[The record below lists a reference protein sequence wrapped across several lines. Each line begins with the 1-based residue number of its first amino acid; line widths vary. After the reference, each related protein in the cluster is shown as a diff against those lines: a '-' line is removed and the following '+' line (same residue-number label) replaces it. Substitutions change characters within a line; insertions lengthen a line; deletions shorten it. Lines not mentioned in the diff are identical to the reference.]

1 MQYAEPAAALP
12 NFAPLRRSIII
23 SVVLPAI
30 ATAVLTHAGMPL
42 PRATLIAAVFPV
54 AEVIIGWRETRRLD
68 AIAVLSLILM
78 AAGFATSAAS
88 GDVRLVFVKDSALTM
103 IAGLSFLGSLV
114 LPRPLIFY
122 VSRSYM
128 AGASADAWEE
138 KWRSLPGFRT
148 TMRTLT
154 AIWGAGLLLDAVA
167 RLALL
172 RSFSPATIAV
182 VSPVIAIVTFAAL
195 IVWTT

>member
-1 MQYAEPAAALP
+1 
-12 NFAPLRRSIII
+12 
-23 SVVLPAI
+23 
-30 ATAVLTHAGMPL
+30 
-42 PRATLIAAVFPV
+42 
-54 AEVIIGWRETRRLD
+54 RLD

-103 IAGLSFLGSLV
+103 IAGLVFLGSLA

-128 AGASADAWEE
+128 AGASADAWEVQR
-138 KWRSLPGFRT
+138 RSLPGFRT

-154 AIWGAGLLLDAVA
+154 VVWGAGLLLDAVA

-172 RSFSPATIAV
+172 RAFSPATIAV

-195 IVWTT
+195 IVWTTAYVRAARKRAAALQSERSDRLRVVDVA